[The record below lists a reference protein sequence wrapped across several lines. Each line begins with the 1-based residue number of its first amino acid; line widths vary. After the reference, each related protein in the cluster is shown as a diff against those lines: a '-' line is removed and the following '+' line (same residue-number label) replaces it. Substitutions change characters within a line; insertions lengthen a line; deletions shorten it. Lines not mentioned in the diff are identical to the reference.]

1 MRKWTLTAAVVLLAV
16 LIAAWAALQKDS
28 ALPDLSSPD
37 NSLNQPGAAPERMG
51 EEKPGGS
58 DMQQSPDRE
67 GSGYGVYPGDMAY
80 VFELADIEGNTVKLS
95 DHRDRVVLL
104 CFWQTNSSWC
114 LEQLPLL
121 DRLYEAYKDGDAV
134 VLAVNVGEEGEEVS
148 EFIKDKGFTFPVL
161 LDLDAEVS
169 KKYLVS
175 YLPTNY
181 VINRRGEVSAV
192 HIGLMD
198 YDQMVGYM
206 EAAFS
211 ESHR

>member
-1 MRKWTLTAAVVLLAV
+1 MKKWILTAVVVLLAV

-28 ALPDLSSPD
+28 ALPDLSPPD

-51 EEKPGGS
+51 EEKPDDS
-58 DMQQSPDRE
+58 DMQQSQGRE
-67 GSGYGVYPGDMAY
+67 EGGYGVYPGDLAY

-121 DRLYEAYKDGDAV
+121 DRLYEAYKDGDV
-134 VLAVNVGEEGEEVS
+134 VALAINVGEEREEVS
-148 EFIKDKGFTFPVL
+148 RFIREKGFTFPVL

-181 VINRRGEVSAV
+181 VINHRGEVSAV

-198 YDQMVGYM
+198 YDQMVGYI
-206 EAAFS
+206 EAAFR
-211 ESHR
+211 E

>member
-1 MRKWTLTAAVVLLAV
+1 MRKWTLTAALVLLAV
-16 LIAAWAALQKDS
+16 LIAAWAAMQNDG
-28 ALPDLSSPD
+28 ALPDLSPPD

-58 DMQQSPDRE
+58 DMQQSPGRE
-67 GSGYGVYPGDMAY
+67 QGGYGVYPGDMAY
-80 VFELADIEGNTVKLS
+80 AFELADIEGNTVKLS
-95 DHRDRVVLL
+95 DHRDRVALL
-104 CFWQTNSSWC
+104 CFWQPNSSWC

-121 DRLYEAYKDGDAV
+121 DRLYEAYKDGAAV
-134 VLAVNVGEEGEEVS
+134 VLAVNVGEEKEEVS
-148 EFIKDKGFTFPVL
+148 RFIREKGFTFPVL

-181 VINRRGEVSAV
+181 VINRRGEISAV

-198 YDQMVGYM
+198 YDQMVEYID
-206 EAAFS
+206 AAFR
-211 ESHR
+211 E

>member
-1 MRKWTLTAAVVLLAV
+1 MRKWTLTAALVLLAV
-16 LIAAWAALQKDS
+16 LIAAWAAMQNDG
-28 ALPDLSSPD
+28 ALPDLSPPD

-58 DMQQSPDRE
+58 DMQQSPGRE
-67 GSGYGVYPGDMAY
+67 QGGYGVYPGDMAY
-80 VFELADIEGNTVKLS
+80 AFELADIEGNTGKMS
-95 DHRDRVVLL
+95 DRRDRVALL

-134 VLAVNVGEEGEEVS
+134 VLAVNVGEEKEEVS
-148 EFIKDKGFTFPVL
+148 RFIREKGFTFPVL

-181 VINRRGEVSAV
+181 VINRRGEISAV

-198 YDQMVGYM
+198 YDQMVEYID
-206 EAAFS
+206 AAFR
-211 ESHR
+211 E

>member
-1 MRKWTLTAAVVLLAV
+1 MRKWTLTAALVLLAV
-16 LIAAWAALQKDS
+16 LIAAWAAMQNDG
-28 ALPDLSSPD
+28 ALPDLSPPD

-58 DMQQSPDRE
+58 DMQQSSGRE
-67 GSGYGVYPGDMAY
+67 QGGYGVYPGDMAY
-80 VFELADIEGNTVKLS
+80 AFELADIEGNTVKLS
-95 DHRDRVVLL
+95 DHRDRVALL

-134 VLAVNVGEEGEEVS
+134 VLAVNVGEEKEEVS
-148 EFIKDKGFTFPVL
+148 RFIREKGFTFPVL

-181 VINRRGEVSAV
+181 VINRRGEISAV

-198 YDQMVGYM
+198 YDQMVEYID
-206 EAAFS
+206 AAFR
-211 ESHR
+211 E

>member
-1 MRKWTLTAAVVLLAV
+1 MRKWTLTAALVLLAV
-16 LIAAWAALQKDS
+16 LIAAWAAMQNDG
-28 ALPDLSSPD
+28 ALPDLSPPD

-58 DMQQSPDRE
+58 DMQQSPGRE
-67 GSGYGVYPGDMAY
+67 QGGYGVYPGDMAY
-80 VFELADIEGNTVKLS
+80 AFELADIEGNTVKLS
-95 DHRDRVVLL
+95 AHRDRVALL

-121 DRLYEAYKDGDAV
+121 DRLKEAYKDGDAV
-134 VLAVNVGEEGEEVS
+134 VLAVNVGEEKKEVS
-148 EFIKDKGFTFPVL
+148 RFIREKGFTFPVL

-181 VINRRGEVSAV
+181 VINRRGEISAV

-198 YDQMVGYM
+198 YDQMVEYID
-206 EAAFS
+206 AAFR
-211 ESHR
+211 E